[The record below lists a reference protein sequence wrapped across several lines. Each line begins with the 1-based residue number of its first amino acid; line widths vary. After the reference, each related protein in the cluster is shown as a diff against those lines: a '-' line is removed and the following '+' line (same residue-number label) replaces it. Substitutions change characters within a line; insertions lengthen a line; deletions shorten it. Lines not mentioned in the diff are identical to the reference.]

1 MNATAFETASQ
12 QRPRVARSVGHG
24 AGSLAPHPGAWGTLG
39 AMAPRSEAPR
49 SRETSVVVIAL
60 IALNV
65 AVFLYEMILSGT
77 ADGEG
82 SALADFVGTW
92 GLVPREFLREIA
104 SPGATHRIIWFT
116 PVSSMFVHAGLL
128 HLAGNLLYLWVFG
141 TVIEAV
147 LGPRRFLA
155 LYLGCG
161 LIAAAVQVAS
171 DPGSYVPAIGASGAV
186 AGVLGAFAVASPR
199 GRLHLM
205 WPPIVVPAIF
215 FLLVWIVIQVLSG
228 VYSPSAEEGGAAWW
242 AHLGGFAAGVALARW
257 MRVRVRADSG
267 ACT

>member
-1 MNATAFETASQ
+1 MSHLGEDA
-12 QRPRVARSVGHG
+12 PARNV
-24 AGSLAPHPGAWGTLG
+24 
-39 AMAPRSEAPR
+39 
-49 SRETSVVVIAL
+49 SVVVLSLA
-60 IALNV
+60 AVNA

-77 ADGEG
+77 ADAEG
-82 SALADFVGTW
+82 RELAEFIATW

-104 SPGATHRIIWFT
+104 DPGATHQIIWLT
-116 PVSSMFVHAGLL
+116 PISSMFLHAGLL

-141 TVIEAV
+141 SVIEAV
-147 LGPRRFLA
+147 LGRRRFLA
-155 LYLGCG
+155 FYLGCG

-171 DPGSYVPAIGASGAV
+171 EPGSYVPVIGASGAV

-199 GRLHLM
+199 GRLHLL

-242 AHLGGFAAGVALARW
+242 AHMGGFAAGVAMARW
-257 MRVRVRADSG
+257 MRARISADSG
-267 ACT
+267 LRT